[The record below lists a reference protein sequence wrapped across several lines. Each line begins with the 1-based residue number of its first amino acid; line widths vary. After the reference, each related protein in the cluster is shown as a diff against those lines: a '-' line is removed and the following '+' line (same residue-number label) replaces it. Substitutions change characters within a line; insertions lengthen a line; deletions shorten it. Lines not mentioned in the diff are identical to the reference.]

1 MVTTRLRRLVVGG
14 ERDCHNPHGWP
25 SSLASCQKEAQH
37 LARCNA
43 IGCGHMRAEGGA
55 KRVLKNVVQIA
66 RKPCH
71 GMGTGVVSLLQGF
84 CRVWLSKLHG

>member
-25 SSLASCQKEAQH
+25 SSLISCQKKRNTW
-37 LARCNA
+37 LVCNA
-43 IGCGHMRAEGGA
+43 IGCGHMCAVDGT
-55 KRVLKNVVQIA
+55 KPVLKNVVQIA

-84 CRVWLSKLHG
+84 CRV

>member
-1 MVTTRLRRLVVGG
+1 MGTTRLRGLLVASR
-14 ERDCHNPHGWP
+14 RDSHNPQHRP
-25 SSLASCQKEAQH
+25 RSLVRCRKEAQR

-43 IGCGHMRAEGGA
+43 IGCGHMRTVDGA
-55 KRVLKNVVQIA
+55 KRALKNVVQIA

-84 CRVWLSKLHG
+84 CRV

>member
-1 MVTTRLRRLVVGG
+1 MVTTGPQGLLVVGK
-14 ERDCHNPHGWP
+14 RHSRNPQGGS
-25 SSLASCQKEAQH
+25 SSLARCQKRSAALGSLQ
-37 LARCNA
+37 CNRLWSYGA
-43 IGCGHMRAEGGA
+43 VGSA